1 MTQATILS
9 RVEIETM
16 GPPVP
21 EELAETDVSESFL
34 ADLALKL
41 VAQLAEPS
49 TANIAAAVHL
59 PRALTEELLIRLT
72 REKLIEVR
80 GQAAVGATRYAML
93 ERGWE
98 RLARAQQL
106 CGYNGP
112 APVSLRDY
120 AHMMRLQAVPA
131 RPATIA
137 SVRAAMRDLVLPDS
151 LLQTVGC
158 VVNSRRS
165 LFLTGPPGT
174 GKTAVAERINAG
186 LSGRIWIPYAIEVDA
201 QIIRVFD
208 THNHR
213 PVADDDMPAEYD
225 RRWVCV
231 ERPLVIV
238 GGELTLENTDL
249 VWSAAARFYEAP
261 FQMKSNGGTLV
272 IDDFGRQRCAPQDL
286 LNRWIVPLERR
297 VDYLTLHTGKKIEVP
312 FEQLVVFS
320 TNLDEKDLV
329 DEAFLRRMGY
339 RARVEPPTPAAYVE
353 IFRRAAFA
361 RGLRV
366 EPPVIDYVLNNYMLE
381 HRQMKACEPRDLLD
395 RVVDICLFEGIPIEL
410 TQKVIDGAW
419 RNYFGTA
426 HGFGTQEPERR
437 HTSELPQPDAPRE
450 VNARAQTD
458 ALKQSGALR
467 QTGPLHL
474 TGELRP
480 AHAAAGSAN
489 TSEQGDVDP
498 LQF

>member
-1 MTQATILS
+1 MTQTTILS
-9 RVEIETM
+9 RVEIESM

-34 ADLALKL
+34 ADLALKF
-41 VAQLAEPS
+41 VAQLAAPT
-49 TANIAAAVHL
+49 TANIAHELRL
-59 PRALTEELLIRLT
+59 PRALAEELLHRLT

-80 GQAAVGATRYAML
+80 AQTAVGATRYAIL

-98 RLARAQQL
+98 RLERAQQL

-112 APVSLRDY
+112 APVSLADY

-131 RPATIA
+131 KPATMA

-174 GKTAVAERINAG
+174 GKTAVAERINGG
-186 LSGRIWIPYAIEVDA
+186 LPGHIWIPYAVEVDA

-213 PVADDDMPAEYD
+213 PVAADALPAEYD
-225 RRWVCV
+225 RRWVLV

-238 GGELTLENTDL
+238 GGELTLDNTDL
-249 VWSAAARFYEAP
+249 AWSEAARFYEAP

-272 IDDFGRQRCAPQDL
+272 IDDFGRQRCAPHDL

-353 IFRRAAFA
+353 IFRRTAYT
-361 RGLRV
+361 RGLKV
-366 EPPVIDYVLNNYMLE
+366 EPACLDHLLNNYTLE
-381 HRQMKACEPRDLLD
+381 GRQMKACEPRDLLD
-395 RVVDICLFEGIPIEL
+395 RVTDICLFEGRAPEL
-410 TQKVIDGAW
+410 SVRLLDAAW
-419 RNYFGTA
+419 RNYFGTS
-426 HGFGTQEPERR
+426 HGFATQEL
-437 HTSELPQPDAPRE
+437 SKK
-450 VNARAQTD
+450 N
-458 ALKQSGALR
+458 
-467 QTGPLHL
+467 
-474 TGELRP
+474 TGELAR
-480 AHAAAGSAN
+480 N
-489 TSEQGDVDP
+489 TGE
-498 LQF
+498 L